1 MPEIKDTVD
10 ALLYM
15 YSLCYPEMCSETKF
29 GNIPKIYARD
39 TIVLVLMAVVKVR
52 DAPWLKCI
60 KTWILAFLPQII

>member
-52 DAPWLKCI
+52 DAP
-60 KTWILAFLPQII
+60 